1 MNNKLEEKLRDA
13 LGFYGADL
21 GFVVTDTQVQKLLD
35 AGVYEEIPTVDCNR
49 QKLANAIMTVG
60 KVLQQSDDGKA
71 YIAAIGSGVGNMN
84 VAMAAIE
91 LDDDNLEM
99 LAVAREGLIKQQT
112 AKKAISRVQEALIK
126 KCQSLIS

>member
-13 LGFYGADL
+13 FGLYGADL

-35 AGVYEEIPTVDCNR
+35 AGVYEEIPTVDCNG

-60 KVLQQSDDGKA
+60 KVLQQSDDGKS

-84 VAMAAIE
+84 VAMTAIE

-112 AKKAISRVQEALIK
+112 AKKAISRMQEALIK
-126 KCQSLIS
+126 KC

>member
-1 MNNKLEEKLRDA
+1 MNSKNKLEEKLRDA

-35 AGVYEEIPTVDCNR
+35 TGVYEEIPTVDCNG

-60 KVLQQSDDGKA
+60 KVLQQSDDGKS

-84 VAMAAIE
+84 VAMAALE
-91 LDDDNLEM
+91 LDDNNLEM
-99 LAVAREGLIKQQT
+99 LAVAREGLVKQQT

-126 KCQSLIS
+126 KC

>member
-1 MNNKLEEKLRDA
+1 MNNKNKFEEKLRDA
-13 LGFYGADL
+13 LGLYGADL

-35 AGVYEEIPTVDCNR
+35 AGVYEEIPTVDCNG

-60 KVLQQSDDGKA
+60 KVLQQSDDGKS

-126 KCQSLIS
+126 KC